1 MFSGEK
7 SAVFSVFSGQ
17 KFFRPADLGFKTPI
31 FPLESFTSESYSF
44 KMGYFGGPIIAFL
57 GHTEEGACTSP
68 FWTVCTSL
76 SRRPCGEP
84 TVSTQA
90 S

>member
-1 MFSGEK
+1 MESLYKKCFQLFSAVLSVFSGEK

-44 KMGYFGGPIIAFL
+44 KMGIL
-57 GHTEEGACTSP
+57 GA
-68 FWTVCTSL
+68 L
-76 SRRPCGEP
+76 L
-84 TVSTQA
+84 
-90 S
+90 